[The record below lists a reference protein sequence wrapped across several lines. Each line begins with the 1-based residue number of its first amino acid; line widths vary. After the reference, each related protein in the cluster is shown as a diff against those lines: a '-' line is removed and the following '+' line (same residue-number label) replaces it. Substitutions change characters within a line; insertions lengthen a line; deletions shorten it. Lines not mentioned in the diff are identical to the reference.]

1 MRRKKLKKKIKCEP
15 EEAVAADAASEE
27 VLFPPEE
34 TAAAKPEKKRLK
46 IFGVE
51 FVYLYLLGI
60 GFAFIGWVAENFV
73 KAVSGGVID
82 SRFHVLPFISPYAL
96 IPFALHV
103 VFGDADDI
111 AFFGK
116 KLFKKSTIK
125 TKILSNL
132 MVFSITC
139 SAVFL
144 GELAVG
150 NLWDKCFGVQLWN
163 YSNLPLQVTQYA
175 GLIPSLG
182 YGAGAY
188 ILFKFVQPPLLKL
201 MQKKCPFKVAKI
213 IDLTLGLA
221 IVLDTFA
228 MVLQIM
234 IFNEAPLLWQIK
246 LW

>member
-1 MRRKKLKKKIKCEP
+1 MKKKKKPDGGAP
-15 EEAVAADAASEE
+15 ELTQEFAPQSDESAPQPA
-27 VLFPPEE
+27 PE
-34 TAAAKPEKKRLK
+34 KRLK

-60 GFAFIGWVAENFV
+60 IFAFAGWIAENAV
-73 KAVSGGVID
+73 KAVTGGVID

-96 IPFALHV
+96 IPFALHIC
-103 VFGDADDI
+103 FGEADDI

-116 KLFKKSTIK
+116 RIFKTKTLK
-125 TKILSNL
+125 TKILSNVI
-132 MVFSITC
+132 VFGVTC

-144 GELAVG
+144 GELGVG

-188 ILFKFVQPPLLKL
+188 IIFKFAQGPFLKL
-201 MQKKCPFKVAKI
+201 MQKKQPFKVAKI
-213 IDLTLGLA
+213 IDCTLGVA
-221 IVLDTFA
+221 IVLDTLA
-228 MVLQIM
+228 MVLQI
-234 IFNEAPLLWQIK
+234 IILNEAPLLWQIK